1 MSNRLP
7 PELPG
12 SGGRPE
18 PAGQPLVRIG
28 AGGSRRPIVGALATL
43 ILLAALIW
51 QPWGHN
57 PPPSP
62 SSHPAA
68 PSVAAAAP
76 QASPEVTAVAQPVNA
91 DAAPAEYIS
100 LIDNEWT
107 VVALLSPAAAGPA
120 EEPALPHPTAIPGS
134 GAPLLVLQQGVLEST
149 KPIERA
155 GKPNLPCTVKTIPR
169 DQRAVSLPAD
179 RVLYLGVT
187 FPGINQSAKVIVAD
201 LDGASQ
207 VLTRVPALVASLSG
221 GPAEASYSLPSS
233 GPGAVVLFA
242 LPRGTALP
250 NGAYRIKVDAPG
262 AGVRYVYACVGI

>member
-1 MSNRLP
+1 MKDRLP
-7 PELPG
+7 TELPG
-12 SGGRPE
+12 SGGGPQ
-18 PAGQPLVRIG
+18 PAGQPLARIG
-28 AGGSRRPIVGALATL
+28 PGDSRRPIAGAVATL
-43 ILLAALIW
+43 VLLAALIW
-51 QPWGHN
+51 QPWGRS
-57 PPPSP
+57 PARPPSN
-62 SSHPAA
+62 HPTT
-68 PSVAAAAP
+68 PSVAAIDP
-76 QASPEVTAVAQPVNA
+76 TASPNPSATISVGG
-91 DAAPAEYIS
+91 APAAYIS

-107 VVALLSPAAAGPA
+107 VVALLTPAAAGPA

-134 GAPLLVLQQGVLEST
+134 GAPLLVLQQGVLESA

-169 DQRAVSLPAD
+169 DQRAVSLPAE

-187 FPGINQSAKVIVAD
+187 FPGINQSAKVTVAD

-250 NGAYRIKVDAPG
+250 NGSYRIKVDAPG
-262 AGVRYVYACVGI
+262 AGIRYVYACVGA